1 MANWA
6 KKNQIKVYYYIAPMV
21 WAWGKNRIQSIKD
34 HIDKLF
40 VILPFEKD
48 FFEKHNISVEYVGN
62 PLVEEISKY
71 KFDPDFLIN
80 NNIPA
85 EKVKVAFFPGS
96 RISEIKKNIY
106 PLIPLIRKNKDIIFL
121 IAARS
126 DVKLHNIIELKNL
139 ENVRIVFNQNYDI
152 LKVSDAGII
161 KSGTASLEAVIF
173 KVPHV
178 VIYKTGLFNQL
189 IMGRIVR
196 RIKFASLVN
205 LILDK
210 PVINELFQNK
220 VNSENVETELLKTL
234 ETVNRKRMLDEF
246 DQCISSITIDKNT
259 SDLVAGHINLLI
271 S

>member
-1 MANWA
+1 MG
-6 KKNQIKVYYYIAPMV
+6 P
-21 WAWGKNRIQSIKD
+21 GKNRIKKIKD
-34 HIDKLF
+34 YIDKLF

-48 FFEKHNISVEYVGN
+48 FFKKHNISVEYVGN

-80 NNIPA
+80 NSVPA
-85 EKVKVAFFPGS
+85 EKIKVAFFPGS
-96 RISEIKKNIY
+96 RLNEIKKNID
-106 PLIPLIRKNKDIIFL
+106 PLIPLLRKNKDMIFL

-126 DVKLHNIIELKNL
+126 DVKLKNITELKNL
-139 ENVRIVFNQNYDI
+139 KNVRIIFDQNYDI

-173 KVPHV
+173 RVPHV

-210 PVINELFQNK
+210 PVVNELFQDK

-234 ETVNRKRMLDEF
+234 ETVNRKRMLNDF
-246 DQCISSITIDKNT
+246 DQCINAIMIEKYT
-259 SDLVAGHINLLI
+259 SELVARHINLLI
-271 S
+271 GECIPKAFGIENVIIG